1 MLKDSLTALIVL
13 AALAGCA
20 QEADKPNLAVGCAL
34 ADCTCVSNSVASFL
48 ERNFDDKSD
57 TTTDVLWTDRGNA
70 YCPEGFSLHLITE
83 EEKEKKENQY
93 YTPQ

>member
-1 MLKDSLTALIVL
+1 MLKDSLAALVL
-13 AALAGCA
+13 LSALAGCA
-20 QEADKPNLAVGCAL
+20 QESDKPNLAVACAL

-57 TTTDVLWTDRGNA
+57 TTTAVLWTDRGNA
-70 YCPEGFSLHLITE
+70 YCPEGFSLHLVSE
-83 EEKEKKENQY
+83 KEKEKKENQY